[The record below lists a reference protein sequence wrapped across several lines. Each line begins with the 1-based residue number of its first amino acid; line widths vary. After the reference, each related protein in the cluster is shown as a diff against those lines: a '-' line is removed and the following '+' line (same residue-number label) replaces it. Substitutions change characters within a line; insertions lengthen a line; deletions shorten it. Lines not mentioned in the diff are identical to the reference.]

1 VFRRNV
7 KHQQAALFSVTSL
20 LPEKVSRRLAESWAG
35 TFYQEVFCRIDEA
48 IFEPIFSGNA
58 SRPNAP
64 VNQLVGADILKSGFG
79 WSDLELFD
87 HLMFDLQVRHALGI
101 RGWDSPVFELRTLY
115 NFRKRV
121 CAHAQ
126 QTGEDLFARVRAQ
139 VTDAQLKA
147 VGIKVGWQRM
157 DSTQLMSNV
166 ALLTRLEL
174 VISTLQKVYRL
185 MSKPQREVFAEALA
199 PYLGDR
205 AQRICYRI
213 AASQSR
219 LHLERLG
226 EVLSLMVQRLEGE
239 ALKLAKRL
247 FEEQY
252 EVGEEGAVIVRPAA
266 AVPTSSLQSPH
277 DEQAG
282 YRRKGGHSYR
292 GYVAA
297 VSETCSPDNPVQLV
311 TDVVV
316 EANTT
321 DDGTLLARSLAGQAR
336 RGIEVEEFTVD
347 GGFTGPVAEAA
358 CKQHGVILRPTR
370 IRGGRG
376 KAGRLGWEAYHWQVN
391 EEGEAV
397 SVICPQGQQADLEA
411 GKKDRLIAKF
421 DPSLCSCCPF
431 FKTRCRIVTT
441 GRGMMRLYVTHRSIK
456 VALLRQGL
464 RDVDR
469 SVRAVVEATVRE
481 LKHPLKSGKLPL
493 KGLIR
498 TAMYLAASAMMV
510 NARRLHRFQ
519 QRRGQSGLQIRSNRP
534 LFAAFDAIAV
544 RLANLARHIED
555 IRKFALGQRLAW
567 TGLVRAS

>member
-1 VFRRNV
+1 VFRRNLE
-7 KHQQAALFSVTSL
+7 HQQAALFSATSL
-20 LPEKVSRRLAESWAG
+20 LPEKVRRRLEESWAG
-35 TFYQEVFCRIDEA
+35 TFYREVFCRIDES
-48 IFEPIFSGNA
+48 IFEPLFSGNA

-87 HLMFDLQVRHALGI
+87 HLMFDLQVRHAVGI
-101 RGWDSPVFELRTLY
+101 QGLDSPVFELRTLY
-115 NFRKRV
+115 NFRRRV

-174 VISTLQKVYRL
+174 VIATLQKVHRL
-185 MSKPQREVFAEALA
+185 MSKEQREVFAEPLA
-199 PYLGDR
+199 PYLEDR
-205 AQRICYRI
+205 PQRICYRI
-213 AASQSR
+213 AASESR

-226 EVLSLMVQRLEGE
+226 EVLSLMVQGLEGE

-247 FEEQY
+247 FGEQY
-252 EVGEEGAVIVRPAA
+252 EVGEGGAVSVREAA

-282 YRRKGGHSYR
+282 YRQKGGHSFR

-321 DDGTLLARSLAGQAR
+321 DDGALLARSLDEQAE
-336 RGIEVEEFTVD
+336 RGIDVEELTVD

-358 CKQHGVILRPTR
+358 CEQHGVTLRPTR

-376 KAGRLGWEAYHWQVN
+376 KAGRFGWEAYHWQVN

-397 SVICPQGQQADLEA
+397 SVICPQSQQADLEA

-421 DPSLCSCCPF
+421 DPSLCSSCPF

-441 GRGMMRLYVTHRSIK
+441 GRGRMRLYVTRRSIQ

-481 LKHPLKSGKLPL
+481 LKHGLKSGKLPVR
-493 KGLIR
+493 GLLR

-519 QRRGQSGLQIRSNRP
+519 KKRGPSGLQIRSNRP
-534 LFAAFDAIAV
+534 FSAAFDAIAD
-544 RLANLARHIED
+544 RLANWVRHIVP
-555 IRKFALGQRLAW
+555 ASPNASGQRLGW
-567 TGLVRAS
+567 TELVQFT